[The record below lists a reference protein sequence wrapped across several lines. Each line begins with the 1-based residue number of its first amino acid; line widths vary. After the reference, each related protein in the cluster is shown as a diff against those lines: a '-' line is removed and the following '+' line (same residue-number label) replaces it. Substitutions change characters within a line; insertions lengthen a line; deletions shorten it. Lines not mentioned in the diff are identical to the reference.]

1 MGLWRDRWPEL
12 SVLLFL
18 FVLIGALVLMTILTR

>member
-1 MGLWRDRWPEL
+1 MHIWRDIWPEL

-18 FVLIGALVLMTILTR
+18 VAMVGAMLLTFLLSR

>member
-18 FVLIGALVLMTILTR
+18 MVLIGVLVLMAFLTR

>member
-12 SVLLFL
+12 SVLLVL
-18 FVLIGALVLMTILTR
+18 MVLIGALVLMAFLTR